1 MATQF
6 LKRLSTGWLPVIPL
20 VAVLLV
26 SLYLMG
32 DATENSARFGRMFS
46 VLLVINALG
55 LAALVVLIGI
65 NLHRLIWQYRRGV
78 AGARLTAR
86 MVVIFVVLA
95 VAPVLVVYYF
105 SLQFLHRGIDSWFD
119 VRIEQALE
127 DSLELSQLSLDIRM
141 KEVLRQ
147 AELMA
152 SELREVAQAD
162 VALALDELRERN
174 GASELTL
181 LASNGRVLAS
191 SNVDTSVLVP
201 SQPGEGVVLQVRQS
215 GSYVGLDPI
224 PNSGLHVRAVVKV
237 TSADSAGEER
247 ILQALYTVP
256 KNADTLATNVQDA
269 FSKYKE
275 LAFLRKPLKYSFTL
289 TLSLVLLLSLLA
301 AVLAAIFSARR
312 IAAPIRDLAEGT
324 RAVAAG
330 DYAKRVPLT
339 TRDEL
344 GFLVQ
349 SFNTMT
355 RRIARA
361 SADTQR
367 SQQLLEE
374 QNAYLEAVLGHLS
387 SGVITIDEEKRIQR
401 LNSAAQQILGI
412 DALRWIGHTI
422 AEVGEANPDLRPFA
436 TVLEEKLEEAGGDW
450 DREVVLSGA
459 GSRKVLTC
467 SGTALPGW
475 ESGGGFVVVF
485 DDVTAL
491 VQAQR
496 DAAWG
501 EVARRLAHEI
511 KNPLTPIQ
519 LSAERMRQ
527 KFLARLSGDDAR
539 SFDRYTNTIVQQ
551 VKSMKEMV
559 NAFSDYA
566 RPPRLKLTPVSLNP
580 LIQEVAGLYSS
591 ADEKWRIDLDLAD
604 SLPLIQADAGRL
616 RQLLHN
622 LIKNAR
628 EATVECEAPLIEIG
642 TTVVE
647 VQGSR
652 FVQLRVCDN
661 GPGFPEAI
669 AAQVFE
675 PYVTGKPKGSGLGLA
690 IVKKI
695 VEEHSGMIT
704 TETSAT
710 GGACLNLQFPVVEG
724 VGAPPEAVRAAPRS
738 ERPETANGSPG
749 ESARPD
755 KVAER

>member
-1 MATQF
+1 MVAPF
-6 LKRLSTGWLPVIPL
+6 LKRFTTGWLPVIPL

-26 SLYLMG
+26 SLLLMG

-78 AGARLTAR
+78 AGARLTVR

-119 VRIEQALE
+119 VRVEQALE

-141 KEVLRQ
+141 REVLRQ

-152 SELREVAQAD
+152 SELRDVAGVD
-162 VALALDELRERN
+162 VALTLDNLRERN
-174 GASELTL
+174 GASELAL

-201 SQPGEGVVLQVRQS
+201 NQPGEGVVLQVRQS

-224 PNSGLHVRAVVKV
+224 PNAGLHVRAVVKV
-237 TSADSAGEER
+237 ASVESAGEER

-256 KNADTLATNVQDA
+256 KNADTLATSVQDA

-301 AVLAAIFSARR
+301 AVLAAFFSARR

-387 SGVITIDEEKRIQR
+387 SGVITIDDEKRIQR
-401 LNSAAQQILGI
+401 INRAAQQILGI
-412 DALRWIGHTI
+412 DALRWVGQPVSDLLA
-422 AEVGEANPDLRPFA
+422 AEPDLLPFLG
-436 TVLEEKLEEAGGDW
+436 VLEEKLERFGGDW
-450 DREVVLSGA
+450 DREVVLSDS
-459 GSRKVLTC
+459 GSRKVLMC

-527 KFLARLSGDDAR
+527 KFLQQLSAEDAR
-539 SFDRYTNTIVQQ
+539 SFDRYTHTIVQQ
-551 VKSMKEMV
+551 VKTMKEMV

-566 RPPRLKLTPVSLNP
+566 RPPRLQLAPVSLNL
-580 LIQEVAGLYSS
+580 LIHEVVDLYRS
-591 ADEKWRIDLDLAD
+591 ADDALRIDLDLVD
-604 SLPLIQADAGRL
+604 ELPDVQADAGRL

-628 EATVECEAPLIEIG
+628 EATSESETPIVEIRSECIE
-642 TTVVE
+642 
-647 VQGSR
+647 QHNAAY
-652 FVQLRVCDN
+652 VQLRICDN

-675 PYVTGKPKGSGLGLA
+675 PYVTNKPKGSGLGLA

-695 VEEHSGMIT
+695 VEEHSGMIA
-704 TETSAT
+704 TEPVA
-710 GGACLNLQFPVVEG
+710 GWGACLIVRFPVAAETNATRESRQPAQQMETPSITNDPLGKDDRHTKVVE
-724 VGAPPEAVRAAPRS
+724 R
-738 ERPETANGSPG
+738 
-749 ESARPD
+749 
-755 KVAER
+755 

>member
-1 MATQF
+1 MVVAL
-6 LKRLSTGWLPVIPL
+6 LKRLTTGWLPVIPL
-20 VAVLLV
+20 VAILLV
-26 SLYLMG
+26 SLLLMG

-46 VLLVINALG
+46 LLLIINVLG
-55 LAALVVLIGI
+55 LAALVVLIGV
-65 NLHRLIWQYRRGV
+65 NLQRLIWQYRRGV
-78 AGARLTAR
+78 AGARLTVR

-119 VRIEQALE
+119 VRVEQALD

-141 KEVLRQ
+141 REVLRQ

-152 SELREVAQAD
+152 SELATVAEAD
-162 VALALDELRERN
+162 VALTLDDLRERN
-174 GASELTL
+174 GASELAL

-191 SNVDTSVLVP
+191 SNVDTTVLVP
-201 SQPGEGVVLQVRQS
+201 NQPGEGVVLQVRQS

-237 TSADSAGEER
+237 TSADSAGEDR
-247 ILQALYTVP
+247 ILQALYSIP

-275 LAFLRKPLKYSFTL
+275 LAFLRRPLKYSFTL

-301 AVLAAIFSARR
+301 AVLAAFFSARK

-387 SGVITIDEEKRIQR
+387 SGVITIDDEKRIQR
-401 LNSAAQQILGI
+401 VNRAAQQILDI
-412 DALRWIGHTI
+412 DPLRWIGYP
-422 AEVGEANPDLRPFA
+422 VSDLRAEEPGLLPFI
-436 TVLEEKLEEAGGDW
+436 TILEERLELPGGDW
-450 DREVVLSGA
+450 DREVVLSDS
-459 GSRKVLTC
+459 GSRKVLMC

-475 ESGGGFVVVF
+475 ETGGGFVVVF
-485 DDVTAL
+485 DDVTTL

-519 LSAERMRQ
+519 LSAERLRQ
-527 KFLARLSGDDAR
+527 KYLDRLSAEDAR
-539 SFDRYTNTIVQQ
+539 SLDRYTHTIVQQ
-551 VKSMKEMV
+551 VKTMKEMV

-566 RPPRLKLTPVSLNP
+566 RPPRLQLAPVSLNHV
-580 LIQEVAGLYSS
+580 INEVVDLYRSGDDKVS
-591 ADEKWRIDLDLAD
+591 IELRLNDELPEVQAD
-604 SLPLIQADAGRL
+604 SGRL

-622 LIKNAR
+622 LIKNAK
-628 EATVECEAPLIEIG
+628 EATTGCETPSIEIDSCYLEKSNG
-642 TTVVE
+642 RY
-647 VQGSR
+647 VQM
-652 FVQLRVCDN
+652 RVCDN
-661 GPGFPEAI
+661 GPGFPQEI
-669 AAQVFE
+669 ASQVFE
-675 PYVTGKPKGSGLGLA
+675 PYVTNKPKGSGLGLA

-695 VEEHSGMIT
+695 VEEHSGIIW
-704 TETSAT
+704 TEPSPS
-710 GGACLNLQFPVVEG
+710 GGACLVVNFPVAANITEG
-724 VGAPPEAVRAAPRS
+724 ESPQSRGSAGKGMPGDDNNQNRAA
-738 ERPETANGSPG
+738 ER
-749 ESARPD
+749 
-755 KVAER
+755 

>member
-1 MATQF
+1 MVVAL
-6 LKRLSTGWLPVIPL
+6 LKRMTTGWMPVIPL

-26 SLYLMG
+26 SLLLMG

-46 VLLVINALG
+46 VLLVINVIG

-78 AGARLTAR
+78 AGARLTVR

-95 VAPVLVVYYF
+95 MAPVLVVYYF

-119 VRIEQALE
+119 VRVEQALE

-141 KEVLRQ
+141 REVLRQ

-152 SELREVAQAD
+152 SELRD
-162 VALALDELRERN
+162 VTAGDMPITLDDLRERS
-174 GASELTL
+174 GASELAL

-191 SNVDTSVLVP
+191 SNVDTTVLVP
-201 SQPGEGVVLQVRQS
+201 NQPGEGVVLQVRQS

-224 PNSGLHVRAVVKV
+224 PNAGLHVRAVVKV
-237 TSADSAGEER
+237 ATSDPGAESR
-247 ILQALYTVP
+247 ILQALYSIP
-256 KNADTLATNVQDA
+256 KNADTLAANVQEA

-275 LAFLRKPLKYSFTL
+275 LAFLRRPLKYSFTL

-301 AVLAAIFSARR
+301 AVLAAFFSARK

-330 DYAKRVPLT
+330 DYTKRVRLT

-387 SGVITIDEEKRIQR
+387 SGVITLDDEKRIQR
-401 LNSAAQQILGI
+401 VNRAAQQILDI
-412 DALRWIGHTI
+412 DPMEWIDRTI
-422 AEVGEANPDLRPFA
+422 TELHGDTPGLLPFV
-436 TVLEEKLEEAGGDW
+436 TVLVENLNQRGEDW
-450 DREVVLSGA
+450 NHEVVLSDSGA
-459 GSRKVLTC
+459 RKVLMC

-475 ESGGGFVVVF
+475 ETGGGYVVVF

-519 LSAERMRQ
+519 LSAERLRQ
-527 KFLARLSGDDAR
+527 KYLDRLAPDDAR
-539 SFDRYTNTIVQQ
+539 SLDRYTHTIVQQ
-551 VKSMKEMV
+551 VKTMKEMV

-566 RPPRLKLTPVSLNP
+566 RPPRLQLAPVALNQ
-580 LIQEVAGLYSS
+580 LINEVVDLYRS
-591 ADEKWRIDLDLAD
+591 ADEVLLIELVLSEGLPQVQAD
-604 SLPLIQADAGRL
+604 SGRI

-622 LIKNAR
+622 LIKNAK
-628 EATVECEAPLIEIG
+628 EATNECERPWIEIESSY
-642 TTVVE
+642 VE
-647 VQGSR
+647 IQNGAY
-652 FVQLRVCDN
+652 VQLRVCDN
-661 GPGFPEAI
+661 GPGFPQDI
-669 AAQVFE
+669 AAHIFE
-675 PYVTGKPKGSGLGLA
+675 PYVTNKPKGSGLGLA

-695 VEEHSGMIT
+695 VEEHSGMIW
-704 TETSAT
+704 TEPAPS
-710 GGACLNLQFPVVEG
+710 GGACLVVRFP
-724 VGAPPEAVRAAPRS
+724 AVIDLPSAADTESAPRA
-738 ERPETANGSPG
+738 RGSN
-749 ESARPD
+749 SASHNNEN
-755 KVAER
+755 KAAER